1 VYAVQLYQDSSYSP
15 ECHHSPG
22 ILQGKETG
30 ATYCL
35 NCKRWNCEHCR
46 WILYNR
52 FRSRIAGIHYNWM
65 MVLTSPFTLDERG
78 KLDRE
83 QIKFLN
89 QCCRRF
95 RNRIRERVC
104 EIEDWTWVCEVGPD
118 GHKLHIHLLLK
129 LAVKRIP
136 YRVLHDIADRVGLPR
151 WRRFERGDY
160 SDYACK
166 YLTKDI
172 MQAVWPKYAHRC
184 GTSAPAPVFQI
195 LRHGTNSGC
204 ALKSCAIKFEPL
216 RFVPMR
222 DLEEVEYNFEERTGA
237 LYAQYA
243 GPSYVPSVSG
253 GAADLYLISNRLSA
267 EWDINWVGGFG

>member
-1 VYAVQLYQDSSYSP
+1 
-15 ECHHSPG
+15 
-22 ILQGKETG
+22 
-30 ATYCL
+30 
-35 NCKRWNCEHCR
+35 
-46 WILYNR
+46 
-52 FRSRIAGIHYNWM
+52 

-78 KLDRE
+78 KLDPE

-89 QCCRRF
+89 RCCSRF
-95 RNRIRERVC
+95 RNRLRERVC
-104 EIEDWTWVCEVGPD
+104 DIDAWAWVCEVGPD

-184 GTSAPAPVFQI
+184 GTSAPAPVFQRKGAWLSNLSI
-195 LRHGTNSGC
+195 KRAISQQMC
-204 ALKSCAIKFEPL
+204 AGVALDAGAGVDGASNRSAGSVRGKGVPTVFEPA
-216 RFVPMR
+216 RFIRMR
-222 DLEEVEYNFEERTGA
+222 DLDEVEYNFEERTGA

-267 EWDINWVGGFG
+267 EWEIVK